1 MGVFEIK
8 DPVNDTAKAANKAQV
23 AFLKTGSPLLY
34 FFKVS
39 DISMVY
45 SAIVDYILS
54 IGLEG

>member
-23 AFLKTGSPLLY
+23 AFLKTGSPPLY

-39 DISMVY
+39 DISTVY

-54 IGLEG
+54 IELEG